1 MAQSKGKGGSE
12 SHKANSGSKRELI
25 EPHSGD
31 KRYIRRDAHG
41 HFTESQDDVGR
52 SLASDRR
59 QHAKTES
66 KSGEGDRGD
75 RKR

>member
-12 SHKANSGSKRELI
+12 SHKASSSAKRELI

-41 HFTESQDDVGR
+41 HFTEDQADVGR
-52 SLASDRR
+52 SLAADRR
-59 QHAKTES
+59 QHSKTVAKH
-66 KSGEGDRGD
+66 GEGDRGD
-75 RKR
+75 EKR